1 MSRNQNHK
9 WNNHACD
16 TKPVGLGAPSEVA
29 GVTILDSFSDLVGE
43 RAGNRAGE
51 IAGSNRLALF
61 ETEEPEVFDRST
73 AVSVSTGSRCCPS
86 GDRLTIA
93 DQLQSES
100 GVNIFDSS
108 ESDLAFGK
116 WVGDNN
122 LVGLDFNLGE
132 DVVSPN
138 QSQQEQHDAAGL
150 DTVLLI
156 EPNGLNHGQSSQH
169 QARYGNYVARSRSVI
184 HSQILSRQEANYVA
198 G

>member
-1 MSRNQNHK
+1 MSRNQDHK
-9 WNNHACD
+9 RNNHACD
-16 TKPVGLGAPSEVA
+16 TKPVRLGAPGEVA
-29 GVTILDSFSDLVGE
+29 GVAILDGFSDLVGK

-51 IAGSNRLALF
+51 ISGANRLTFLEA
-61 ETEEPEVFDRST
+61 EESEVLDRST
-73 AVSVSTGSRCCPS
+73 AVTVSTGSWCCPS
-86 GDRLTIA
+86 GNRLTLTN
-93 DQLQSES
+93 QLQSEA

-108 ESDLAFGK
+108 KANLTFGQ
-116 WVGDNN
+116 WVGDNHF
-122 LVGLDFNLGE
+122 VGLDVNLGE

-138 QSQQEQHDAAGL
+138 KSQHEQHDAAGL

-156 EPNGLNHGQSSQH
+156 EPNGLNHGQRGQN

>member
-9 WNNHACD
+9 WKNHACD

-43 RAGNRAGE
+43 RTGNRAGE

-61 ETEEPEVFDRST
+61 EAEESEVFDRST
-73 AVSVSTGSRCCPS
+73 AVSVPTGSRCCPS
-86 GDRLTIA
+86 GDRPTLA
-93 DQLQSES
+93 DQLQSEA

-108 ESDLAFGK
+108 ESDLAFDK

-132 DVVSPN
+132 YVVSPN
-138 QSQQEQHDAAGL
+138 QAQQEQHDAAGL

-156 EPNGLNHGQSSQH
+156 EPNGLNHGQRGQH
-169 QARYGNYVARSRSVI
+169 HAGNGNYVARSRSVI